1 LPKSLVYLRCKRSP
15 EQLIKAKKSLGQNF
29 LTDHRV
35 AQRIVDAA
43 NPLRTDIVIEIG
55 PGTGALTRLLVE
67 RSSVVEA
74 IELDERLAVVLR
86 RAVPATNLE
95 IRVAD
100 ALTID
105 WSDLISSARNKLEV
119 PDRDKSRVRVIANLP
134 YYISTPILEKL
145 LSLRRSVFDMTLM
158 LQKEVADR
166 ITEGP
171 GGKEYG
177 ALSVIVQYQCVAS
190 KLFDV
195 GPSAFTPAPKV
206 HSAVVHL
213 TVREQPPVE
222 VRDEAQFFSVVRAAF
237 AQRRKT
243 ILNNLKAA
251 AAVSKFVRPLEEA
264 LEAASVSPQRRAETL
279 TVGEFALLTKAL
291 CDQTA

>member
-1 LPKSLVYLRCKRSP
+1 
-15 EQLIKAKKSLGQNF
+15 
-29 LTDHRV
+29 
-35 AQRIVDAA
+35 
-43 NPLRTDIVIEIG
+43 
-55 PGTGALTRLLVE
+55 
-67 RSSVVEA
+67 
-74 IELDERLAVVLR
+74 R
-86 RAVPATNLE
+86 RAVAAANLE

-100 ALTID
+100 VLTTD
-105 WSDLISSARNKLEV
+105 WAELISNARTKLDS
-119 PDRDKSRVRVIANLP
+119 PIRDESRVRVIANLP

-145 LSLRRSVFDMTLM
+145 LSLGHRIFDMTLM

-177 ALSVIVQYQCVAS
+177 PLSVIVQYQCIAS

-195 GPSAFTPAPKV
+195 PPSAFTPAPKV

-213 TVREQPPVE
+213 TVRQQPPVD
-222 VRDEAQFFSVVRAAF
+222 VHDEAQFFSVVRAAF

-251 AAVSKFVRPLEEA
+251 AAVSNFVRPLEEA

-279 TVGEFALLTKAL
+279 SV
-291 CDQTA
+291 

>member
-1 LPKSLVYLRCKRSP
+1 M
-15 EQLIKAKKSLGQNF
+15 IKAKKSLGQNF

-43 NPLRTDIVIEIG
+43 NPLESDIVIEIG
-55 PGTGALTRLLVE
+55 PGTGALTRLLVP
-67 RSSVVEA
+67 RSGVVEA
-74 IELDERLAVVLR
+74 IELDERLAVDLR
-86 RAVPATNLE
+86 RQLSAKNLE

-100 ALTID
+100 ALTTD
-105 WSDLISSARNKLEV
+105 WADLIASARSRLKS

-134 YYISTPILEKL
+134 YYISTPILENL
-145 LSLRRSVFDMTLM
+145 LSLGRNIFDMTLM

-166 ITEGP
+166 ISEGP

-195 GPSAFTPAPKV
+195 PPSAFTPVPKV

-213 TVREQPPVE
+213 TVREHPAVDVP
-222 VRDEAQFFSVVRAAF
+222 DETQFFSLVRAAF

-251 AAVSKFVRPLEEA
+251 AAVSKFTKPLEEA

-279 TVGEFALLTKAL
+279 SVAEFADLTKAL
-291 CDQTA
+291 HQSN